1 MSFPFSVSNLRTHKN
16 SVTLSITGLSEGRSD
31 DELKRWRESEVK
43 HGRICMLAA
52 IGMPVAENWNP
63 LFGGKVGKLTETN
76 IQNHIDSFTTLT
88 YKIPKI
94 LGAAIYHFQQADVLF
109 PYFWLV
115 TLFFIGLAESQSI
128 LVGWQSPR
136 EVQSRPFREN
146 SGMATLK
153 TDYVPGDLG
162 FDPLNLRTNLDFED
176 MRTKELQ
183 NGRLAMLA
191 VVSLQASKHCFLH
204 VII

>member
-1 MSFPFSVSNLRTHKN
+1 
-16 SVTLSITGLSEGRSD
+16 
-31 DELKRWRESEVK
+31 
-43 HGRICMLAA
+43 MLAA
-52 IGMPVAENWNP
+52 IGMPVAENWHP
-63 LFGGKVGKLTETN
+63 LFGGKVNKLTKTN
-76 IQNHIDSFTTLT
+76 IQNPHRLT
-88 YKIPKI
+88 HLQHSLIKYQIPKI

-136 EVQSRPFREN
+136 EVNSRPFREN
-146 SGMATLK
+146 SGMATLRS
-153 TDYVPGDLG
+153 DYVPGDLG
-162 FDPLNLRTNLDFED
+162 FDPLNFRTNLDFED

-191 VVSLQASKHCFLH
+191 VVSLQKIATYMYIKMKTK
-204 VII
+204 IQ